1 MLRKR
6 VLAIMSAMVLVGGA
20 GLAFAPSA
28 EAQWYVSANAGSAI
42 IIDADF
48 TDRFTT
54 SGASPT
60 SGSIIGKIEFEKGF
74 ALSGAVGHAW
84 GGFRVEA
91 EFSYRKTD
99 LDSADIE
106 TLTIAG
112 ALFTALGKVN
122 LAGFTSVFGVMGNG
136 WYDIDTGTP
145 WVPFFG
151 AGLGVARTK
160 LDIESVAGIAV
171 DFDESEMVLA
181 YQIAAGVGYKVTPNV
196 TLNLTYRF
204 FATSDLEFDD
214 GVDKIDAEYRSHNV
228 MVGVVA
234 SF

>member
-6 VLAIMSAMVLVGGA
+6 VLAIMSVMALVGGA

-28 EAQWYVSANAGSAI
+28 GAQWYVSGNAGAAI
-42 IIDADF
+42 LIDADF
-48 TDRFTT
+48 TNTFTGGNT
-54 SGASPT
+54 K
-60 SGSIIGKIEFEKGF
+60 GKIESEKGF
-74 ALSGAVGHAW
+74 AVSGAVGHAW
-84 GGFRVEA
+84 GSFRLEA

-106 TLTIAG
+106 ILTVAG
-112 ALFTALGKVN
+112 ALFTALGKIDLV
-122 LAGFTSVFGVMGNG
+122 GYTSVFGVMANG

-145 WVPFFG
+145 WVPFYG
-151 AGLGVARTK
+151 AGIGVARTK
-160 LDIESVAGIAV
+160 LDIESVASVAV
-171 DFDESEMVLA
+171 DYDESEMVMA

-196 TLNLTYRF
+196 TVNLTYQF
-204 FATSDLEFDD
+204 FGTSDLEFDD

-234 SF
+234 RF